1 MKTALLLLPATAMLA
16 ACHQPADWIQV
27 TNPWVRLAAVP
38 ANPSAAYFTL
48 KNGPRDKTLVAV
60 STPAATRAEMHE
72 SMNSGGMMT
81 MAPLKLVAVRAGGE
95 VTFAPGGKHVMLYGL
110 KAAAGGTVPL
120 TFTFGD
126 GRKITANARVVSAGD
141 PAPE

>member
-16 ACHQPADWIQV
+16 ACHQPADSVQV
-27 TNPWVRLAAVP
+27 THPWVRLAAVS

-48 KNGPRDKTLVAV
+48 KGGSRDKTLVAV

-72 SMNSGGMMT
+72 SMNSGGMMA

-95 VTFAPGGKHVMLYGL
+95 VAFAPGGKHVMLYGL
-110 KAAAGGTVPL
+110 KAIAGGTVPL

-126 GRKITANARVVSAGD
+126 GGKITANARVVSAGD